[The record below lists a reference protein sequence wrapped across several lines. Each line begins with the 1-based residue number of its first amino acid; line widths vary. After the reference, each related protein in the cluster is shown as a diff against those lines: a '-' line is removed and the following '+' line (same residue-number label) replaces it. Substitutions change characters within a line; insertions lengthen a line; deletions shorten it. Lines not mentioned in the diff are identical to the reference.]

1 MGIFT
6 RVRDIISA
14 NINSMLDKAEDP
26 EKLVKLMIREM
37 EDTLVEVKA
46 SCAGAMATK
55 KKVQRESEKAAENAN
70 AWEQKAE
77 LAIEKGRDDLA
88 REALVEKKRYTERV
102 DALESELEQ
111 CDGLVGQYQGDI
123 SQLEEKLDAA
133 REKQRMLVQRN
144 THAQHKVRAESEIR
158 KMDTAN
164 AMARFDGF
172 EEQIERMET
181 DADLVNLGRKPDLEE
196 EFRRLKGDEDIDKE
210 LEALKAK
217 KGGSG

>member
-70 AWEQKAE
+70 A
-77 LAIEKGRDDLA
+77 
-88 REALVEKKRYTERV
+88 
-102 DALESELEQ
+102 
-111 CDGLVGQYQGDI
+111 
-123 SQLEEKLDAA
+123 
-133 REKQRMLVQRN
+133 
-144 THAQHKVRAESEIR
+144 
-158 KMDTAN
+158 
-164 AMARFDGF
+164 
-172 EEQIERMET
+172 
-181 DADLVNLGRKPDLEE
+181 
-196 EFRRLKGDEDIDKE
+196 
-210 LEALKAK
+210 
-217 KGGSG
+217 